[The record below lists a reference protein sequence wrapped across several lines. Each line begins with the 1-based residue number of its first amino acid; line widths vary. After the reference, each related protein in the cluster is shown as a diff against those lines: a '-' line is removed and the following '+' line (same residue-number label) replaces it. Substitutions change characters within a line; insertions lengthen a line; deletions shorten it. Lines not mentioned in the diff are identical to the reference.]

1 MFQSNALEG
10 NLNKAQK
17 KKIIYIYICVFHMHS
32 STEQFS
38 EYEIQQEL

>member
-17 KKIIYIYICVFHMHS
+17 KKNIYIYVFHMHS